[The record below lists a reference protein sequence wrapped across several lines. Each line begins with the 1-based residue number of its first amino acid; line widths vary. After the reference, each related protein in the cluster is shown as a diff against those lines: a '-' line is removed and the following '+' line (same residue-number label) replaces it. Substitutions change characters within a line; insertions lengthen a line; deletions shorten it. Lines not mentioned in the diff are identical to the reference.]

1 MTNFKDIFKK
11 SIKNNSTEIKKY
23 NAITIDTIDTIDTIN
38 NNQKT
43 IIQYLQ
49 ELSEEEFTKLYN
61 IYMKPIKNLH
71 TLDYW

>member
-1 MTNFKDIFKK
+1 MNNFKDIFTK
-11 SIKNNSTEIKKY
+11 SIENNFTEIKNH
-23 NAITIDTIDTIDTIN
+23 NAITIDIIDTID

-49 ELSEEEFTKLYN
+49 GLNEEEFTKLYN
-61 IYMKPIKNLH
+61 IYMKPIKNLQ

>member
-11 SIKNNSTEIKKY
+11 SIENNSTEIKNH
-23 NAITIDTIDTIDTIN
+23 NAITIDTIDTIDT

-49 ELSEEEFTKLYN
+49 ELNEEEFIKLYN
-61 IYMKPIKNLH
+61 IYMKPIKNLQ